1 MYMNKLFPVQT
12 GRSKFV
18 KTIRVANLDN
28 LELGTNSFTEN
39 IKVGKIKIEDD
50 KRQ

>member
-18 KTIRVANLDN
+18 KTSRIAN
-28 LELGTNSFTEN
+28 LGTNSFTEN